1 MVSNFWRS
9 SGIPCIPYHHRIINM
24 IHKEAL
30 KSLFDSTWNGFS
42 SMRFPEFVD
51 GAAYNLSWQTIQRM
65 LNALSRDKV
74 EERSKEMSN
83 FEKFGYWHLYQIQF
97 HELTQMALYNNFSW
111 YILRHGER
119 LMLNALSRDTGEEKC
134 QEKKRP
140 KITLCGRSFSYG
152 QHTTKR

>member
-9 SGIPCIPYHHRIINM
+9 SEIPCIPYHLRTINM

-83 FEKFGYWHLYQIQF
+83 FEKLG
-97 HELTQMALYNNFSW
+97 
-111 YILRHGER
+111 
-119 LMLNALSRDTGEEKC
+119 
-134 QEKKRP
+134 
-140 KITLCGRSFSYG
+140 
-152 QHTTKR
+152 